1 MTQVCPVS
9 NNQISVTI
17 IRLNALFV
25 SALIVSFLFSS
36 MEWIIIF
43 LAADYFI
50 RGFVKRDL
58 SMIKGISTFLAEKL
72 NINTKS
78 INAGPKIFAAKI
90 GFYMSLLAIILSLT
104 GHTILSI
111 LVALTLLTFSVLEGA
126 FSFCVA
132 CKIYPFFYKS
142 SYLPVLIALIIQD
155 SL

>member
-9 NNQISVTI
+9 NNQIRVAI

-25 SALIVSFLFSS
+25 SVLIISFLFFS
-36 MEWIIIF
+36 MEWIIAF

-58 SMIKGISTFLAEKL
+58 SMIKGISTFLVEKL
-72 NINTKS
+72 NFNTKS

-90 GFYMSLLAIILSLT
+90 GFFMSLLTVILSLT

-111 LVALTLLTFSVLEGA
+111 VVASTLLAFSVLEGV

-132 CKIYPFFYKS
+132 CKVYPFFCKL
-142 SYLPVLIALIIQD
+142 SY
-155 SL
+155 